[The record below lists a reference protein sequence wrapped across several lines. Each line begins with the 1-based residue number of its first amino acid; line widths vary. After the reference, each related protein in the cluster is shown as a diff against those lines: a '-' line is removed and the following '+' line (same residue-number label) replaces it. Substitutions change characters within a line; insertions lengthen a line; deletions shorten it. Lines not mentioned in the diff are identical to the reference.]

1 MLVKEAKAGRIVARL
16 KGGDPF
22 IFGRGGEEALVL
34 VKAGIPYEIV
44 PGVTSAIAVPAYA
57 GIPLTHRG
65 YTSTVAFVTG
75 HEDPAK
81 DESAIDWEALSQMG
95 TIVFLMGIS
104 RLAEITRRLTTA
116 GKSGS
121 TPAALI
127 RWGTTAAQ
135 KTLVSSLAQIAQEA
149 EAAGF
154 KAPAILVVG
163 NVVSLRTMLNWYE
176 RLPLFGEGI
185 VITRPLAQADD
196 LRSAMMRLGAHPLLF
211 PTIAI
216 CPPKSWRACDQ
227 VITQLGKYHWV
238 IFTSVN
244 GVNFFFQRLR
254 AKGGDARA
262 LGSAKI
268 AVIGPATAAALTTW
282 GLRADLCPEEF
293 TSEGLA
299 TAFRKGD
306 VAGQSVL
313 LLRAEEASDL
323 LPQDLTKCG
332 AQVKHVTV
340 YRTAL
345 SPQARK
351 EEFLS
356 WLNEDK
362 ISCLTFTSPSTF
374 HFFA

>member
-1 MLVKEAKAGRIVARL
+1 
-16 KGGDPF
+16 
-22 IFGRGGEEALVL
+22 
-34 VKAGIPYEIV
+34 
-44 PGVTSAIAVPAYA
+44 
-57 GIPLTHRG
+57 
-65 YTSTVAFVTG
+65 
-75 HEDPAK
+75 
-81 DESAIDWEALSQMG
+81 
-95 TIVFLMGIS
+95 
-104 RLAEITRRLTTA
+104 
-116 GKSGS
+116 
-121 TPAALI
+121 
-127 RWGTTAAQ
+127 
-135 KTLVSSLAQIAQEA
+135 
-149 EAAGF
+149 
-154 KAPAILVVG
+154 
-163 NVVSLRTMLNWYE
+163 
-176 RLPLFGEGI
+176 
-185 VITRPLAQADD
+185 
-196 LRSAMMRLGAHPLLF
+196 MMRLGAHPLLF